1 MMLYNLRNGLNQ
13 ALKIFCFSS
22 VFLFAQNKIT
32 AQCFYSPVIAKEYFT
47 GDCGE
52 QYSQNLL
59 NVQISVYGNHNG
71 LHFTSPLTNDVNAT
85 ATQDFTFE
93 LELYPNPTFGLIN
106 IKWGQAEDADVFIY
120 SQLGQLISKSN
131 IIAYSA
137 SALDVQNLLPG
148 YYIIKAVTASN
159 QTFISKLIKQ

>member
-1 MMLYNLRNGLNQ
+1 MLCNLRNGHNQ
-13 ALKIFCFSS
+13 LLKILCFSS
-22 VFLFAQNKIT
+22 VLLFTQNIVS

-59 NVQISVYGNHNG
+59 NVQIPVYGNHNG
-71 LHFTSPLTNDVNAT
+71 LYFTSPLTNDVNAT
-85 ATQDFTFE
+85 STQDFTFE

-106 IKWGQAEDADVFIY
+106 IKWGHAEDADVFIY
-120 SQLGQLISKSN
+120 SRLGQLISQSN
-131 IIAYSA
+131 ITAFSA
-137 SALDVQNLLPG
+137 TTLDVQNLLPG

>member
-1 MMLYNLRNGLNQ
+1 MLCNLRNGLNQ
-13 ALKIFCFSS
+13 LLKILCFSS
-22 VFLFAQNKIT
+22 VLLFTQNNVT

-59 NVQISVYGNHNG
+59 SVQIPVYGNHNG
-71 LHFTSPLTNDVNAT
+71 LHFTSPLTNDMNFT
-85 ATQDFTFE
+85 ATQDFTLA

-106 IKWGQAEDADVFIY
+106 IKWGHAEDADVFIY

-131 IIAYSA
+131 IFAYS
-137 SALDVQNLLPG
+137 SSTIDVQNLLPG
-148 YYIIKAVTASN
+148 YYVIKAITTNN